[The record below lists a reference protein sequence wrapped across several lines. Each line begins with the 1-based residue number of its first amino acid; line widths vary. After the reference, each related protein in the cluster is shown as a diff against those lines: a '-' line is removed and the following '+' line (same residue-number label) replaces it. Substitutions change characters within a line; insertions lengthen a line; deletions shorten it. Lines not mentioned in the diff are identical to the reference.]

1 MDIAE
6 PLILV
11 MAVLIG
17 YLMTSKDI
25 KSVTAY
31 LMAFIG
37 VVLTGIVL
45 TWLASIFITVTV
57 ISTTEQLINASA
69 VAIIGMIGGAA
80 VSYMHTKIS
89 AM

>member
-17 YLMTSKDI
+17 YLMASKNV
-25 KSVTAY
+25 KSVIAY

-57 ISTTEQLINASA
+57 ISTTEQLINASS

-80 VSYMHTKIS
+80 VSYMHARIS